1 MAAQITDFKRVKSP
15 INMTIMSVSK
25 IVVISVIWL
34 QLYFTSEF
42 GNNFAY
48 FDLLSTIE
56 FGQQTQN
63 GRSSDQ
69 LEPVESPR
77 NNDNFSN
84 FNNDH
89 QSSAI
94 NFISGRNFVTI
105 PARIYE
111 IIIKVGHRTN
121 VAMVTFNYP
130 SPINQIRRQL
140 NNDSF

>member
-1 MAAQITDFKRVKSP
+1 MIYYQRSNLANKLKMAAQVTNLNRLNRP
-15 INMTIMSVSK
+15 ETTTI
-25 IVVISVIWL
+25 
-34 QLYFTSEF
+34 
-42 GNNFAY
+42 
-48 FDLLSTIE
+48 
-56 FGQQTQN
+56 
-63 GRSSDQ
+63 
-69 LEPVESPR
+69 
-77 NNDNFSN
+77 FSN

-89 QSSAI
+89 QSSVI